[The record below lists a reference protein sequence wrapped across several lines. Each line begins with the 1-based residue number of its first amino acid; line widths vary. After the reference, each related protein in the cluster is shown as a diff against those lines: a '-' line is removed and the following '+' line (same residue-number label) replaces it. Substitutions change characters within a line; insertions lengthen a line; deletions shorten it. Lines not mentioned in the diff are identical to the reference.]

1 MWNSRAAKAG
11 RRRDG
16 LSRRVKLL
24 SLIIAGL
31 VVGATRMSEAA
42 PAEPE
47 VAVPARTAPKPPALL
62 PDLTP
67 LRAKDMAIEMTE
79 RHRRLRFTAG
89 LANIGRGALEVRPDN
104 RRRCGRAE
112 RHASQV
118 IYRDVDGDGRFIRN
132 QDTVHTLRSAGCMIF
147 HPRHAHWHFEAA
159 SRYRVYRPDR
169 EQDSIVRSRK
179 VSFCLRDSERVPN
192 RLGTFNKP
200 LYYDGCSRDTPQG
213 ISTGWVDVYA
223 SYLAGQALPLPNRLP
238 NGVYCLAIQLDP
250 LDELWESDES
260 NNESSRAFRLYG
272 ERVEPVKPNDCTSPE

>member
-132 QDTVHTLRSAGCMIF
+132 QDT
-147 HPRHAHWHFEAA
+147 
-159 SRYRVYRPDR
+159 
-169 EQDSIVRSRK
+169 
-179 VSFCLRDSERVPN
+179 
-192 RLGTFNKP
+192 
-200 LYYDGCSRDTPQG
+200 
-213 ISTGWVDVYA
+213 
-223 SYLAGQALPLPNRLP
+223 
-238 NGVYCLAIQLDP
+238 
-250 LDELWESDES
+250 
-260 NNESSRAFRLYG
+260 
-272 ERVEPVKPNDCTSPE
+272 